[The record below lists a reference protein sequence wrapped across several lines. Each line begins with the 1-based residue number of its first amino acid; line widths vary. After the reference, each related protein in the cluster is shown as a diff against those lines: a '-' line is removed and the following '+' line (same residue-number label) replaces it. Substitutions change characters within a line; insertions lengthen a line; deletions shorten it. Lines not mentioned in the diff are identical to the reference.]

1 MGGPTQGKAV
11 AIPLPSLQLLERCVG
26 KGVNRSFKNRQ
37 VAAARLIRRVA
48 EAKPLITAA
57 DVFFQVTR
65 YAADAG
71 KPARAGIIPANKNTN
86 RLVVIPYSDFP
97 NTVFPNAARA
107 PCSDFPNAVTMGLAA
122 GAAHRSYIRF
132 WQVSRSNYAVGDG

>member
-97 NTVFPNAARA
+97 NTVFPNA
-107 PCSDFPNAVTMGLAA
+107 VTMGLAA